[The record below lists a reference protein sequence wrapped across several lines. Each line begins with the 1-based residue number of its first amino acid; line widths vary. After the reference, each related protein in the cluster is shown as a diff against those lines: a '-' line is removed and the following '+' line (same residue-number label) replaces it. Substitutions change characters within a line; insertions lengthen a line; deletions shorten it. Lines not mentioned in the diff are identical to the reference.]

1 MDIARPSRKKE
12 IQRRRILYAV
22 LGGAAVILI
31 TLGLRQLEP
40 AAREVDRA
48 SVWTEKVKRGEMLRS
63 VRGPGT
69 LVPEEIR
76 WISAETDAQVER
88 IVLHPGAQVEPDSI
102 ILELTNPTLEQSV
115 IDAELQLK
123 AAEAEYT
130 DLRVRLESQLLNEQA
145 ELARV
150 KADYQGAILEAE
162 SRRELSQSGLVSDL
176 ELRRAELA
184 AEQLT
189 VRWDIEQQRVKK
201 TAESHEAQLAVN
213 RAQLEQRRTLYQ
225 LRRNQLE
232 ALHLRAGIHGILQE
246 VPVDVG
252 QRLTPGTNLARVA
265 QPDKLKAELRISE
278 TQAKDIEVGQVAQID
293 TRNGIVEG
301 KVSRIDP
308 SVQQG
313 TVTVDVVLTGELPR
327 GARPDL
333 SVDGTIE
340 LERLADVL
348 YVGRP
353 AYGQA
358 NSKVGLFKVGPDG
371 ETARRTQVQLGRSSV
386 NTIEIV
392 EGLREGDEVILSD
405 SSPWD
410 DVEVIRLK

>member
-22 LGGAAVILI
+22 LGAAALVLI
-31 TLGLRQLEP
+31 TVGVNRLPQ

-76 WISAETDAQVER
+76 WIAAETDGQIER
-88 IVLHPGAQVEPDSI
+88 IVLRPGAQVVPDSI

-115 IDAELQLK
+115 LDAELDLK

-145 ELARV
+145 NLASV
-150 KADYQGAILEAE
+150 KADYQGALLEAE
-162 SRRELSQSGLVSDL
+162 SRRELAQSGLVSDL

-189 VRWDIEQQRVKK
+189 VRWDIEQQRLKK

-213 RAQLEQRRTLYQ
+213 RAQLEQRQTLYQ
-225 LRRNQLE
+225 LRRNQLD
-232 ALHLRAGIHGILQE
+232 ALHLRAGITGILQE

-252 QRLTPGTNLARVA
+252 QRVSPGTNLARVA

-278 TQAKDIEVGQVAQID
+278 TQAKDIEVGQIAQID

-301 KVSRIDP
+301 RVVRIDP

-313 TVTVDVVLTGELPR
+313 TVTVDVSLTGELPK

-340 LERLADVL
+340 IERLADVL

-371 ETARRTQVQLGRSSV
+371 ATAERVQVQLGRSSV
-386 NTIEIV
+386 NTVEIV

-410 DVEVIRLK
+410 DDDRIRLK